1 VYKTNSRSKGF
12 FLTEVIIAS
21 AIMAMLLVGLAVS
34 MYGFARFNRYQ
45 LVRQQCI
52 AAAQAQLD
60 SVSATGKRI
69 PEEDFKRLW
78 PKLGINIKRSPGK
91 GQWKSLTLVEV
102 TANGMSYSKEVE
114 VRLARYVPAAPPPDK
129 QE

>member
-69 PEEDFKRLW
+69 PEEDFRRLW
-78 PKLGINIKRSPGK
+78 PKLDITVERSAGT
-91 GQWKSLTLVEV
+91 GQWASLTLLEV